1 MASVM
6 MSDTWRQLL
15 IRAVAPSPWLSEL
28 QRAAVL
34 RAAGVSVG
42 RGTTIR
48 QGSEF
53 VSSRVTIGARC
64 HIDAW
69 CVFDPGSSTVT
80 IGDDVKIGVGAVLA
94 AVDHV
99 IGPEARRAGEDTSA
113 PVSVGN
119 GCWIGARAVVL
130 PGVSIAPGCVIG
142 AGSIV
147 TSNTEANGVYLGVP
161 AHWQRWLDA

>member
-1 MASVM
+1 M
-6 MSDTWRQLL
+6 
-15 IRAVAPSPWLSEL
+15 APSPWLSEL

-34 RAAGVSVG
+34 RAAGIEVG
-42 RGTTIR
+42 AGTRIR

-53 VSSRVTIGARC
+53 VSSGVTIGARC
-64 HIDAW
+64 LMDAW

-94 AVDHV
+94 AVDHA
-99 IGPEARRAGEDTSA
+99 IGPAARRAGADTSA
-113 PVSVGN
+113 PVWVGD

-130 PGVSIAPGCVIG
+130 PGVSIGKGCVIG

-147 TSNTEANGVYLGVP
+147 TTNTEPNGVYLGVP
-161 AHWQRWLDA
+161 AHWQRWLDP